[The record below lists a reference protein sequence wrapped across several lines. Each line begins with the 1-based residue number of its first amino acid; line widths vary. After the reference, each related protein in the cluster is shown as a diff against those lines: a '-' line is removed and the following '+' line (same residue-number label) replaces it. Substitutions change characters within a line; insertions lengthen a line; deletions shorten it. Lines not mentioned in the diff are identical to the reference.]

1 MSDQKRDYEAIIV
14 LNLQGEEGIDEKI
27 NAVGREMEEE
37 GAKLEKIDR
46 IGKRDFAYNA
56 RKKKSGYYVNYF
68 FKAEPAAISKV
79 RTRLRINPDIY
90 LQSYQRMGA

>member
-1 MSDQKRDYEAIIV
+1 MSEQKRDYEATIV
-14 LNLQGEEGIDEKI
+14 LNLQGEEGMDEKI

-46 IGKRDFAYNA
+46 IGKREFAYNA
-56 RKKKSGYYVNYF
+56 RKMRAGFYVNYF
-68 FKAEPAAISKV
+68 FKAQPESITKM

-90 LQSYQRMGA
+90 LQSYQRLG